1 MYVEKCNAMRPSKLI
16 ARESLLVLFVM
27 YYWVK
32 DVRMGSI
39 NFLRISYEVEFKLHI
54 RLFIVILY

>member
-1 MYVEKCNAMRPSKLI
+1 MRPSKLI